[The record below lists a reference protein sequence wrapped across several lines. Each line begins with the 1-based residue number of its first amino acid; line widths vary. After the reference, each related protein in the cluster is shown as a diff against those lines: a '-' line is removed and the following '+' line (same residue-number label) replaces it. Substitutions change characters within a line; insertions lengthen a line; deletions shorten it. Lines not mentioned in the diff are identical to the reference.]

1 MGNHLREDHGFT
13 EEDARRR
20 MRAATGGGLRKFG
33 IQLSRPP
40 LSAQQQDE
48 YTSLLAIAMA
58 NQLVPLS
65 TFDKKPQ
72 KHIAVVG
79 QEDRCSFC

>member
-1 MGNHLREDHGFT
+1 
-13 EEDARRR
+13 

-79 QEDRCSFC
+79 QEDAHFVDFDRFTLHSWLIHVS